1 MGVLA
6 KLFGP
11 RVVSV
16 TPDEAEDLRQDGAV
30 LVDVRERAEWD
41 GGHAPKARHVPL
53 GRLHQDLDRIPEDRT
68 IVVIC
73 ASGHRSARGTRILLA
88 EGRDAVSVRGGMHA
102 WRAAG
107 LPVVGARGGRSG
119 RRGRVA

>member
-11 RVVSV
+11 RVATV
-16 TPDEAEDLRQDGAV
+16 TPEEAESLQRDGAV
-30 LVDVRERAEWD
+30 LVDVRERNEWD

-53 GRLHQDLDRIPEDRT
+53 GQLHQGMDRLPADRSL
-68 IVVIC
+68 VVIC
-73 ASGHRSARGTRILLA
+73 ASGHRSARGARILAA
-88 EGRDAVSVRGGMHA
+88 EGYEVVSVRGGMLA
-102 WRAAG
+102 WRSAG